1 MLRMCEPQTG
11 SQEVC
16 VPGKRFCSCFNRKQK
31 AVDSFKIKIRFD
43 QEDLKIFG
51 LEKKR
56 SRTQQDRWHNC
67 WLPPWEQLT
76 DCLRCE
82 WLQKPMDLP
91 DCLRLHVIL
100 LYGMDP
106 SYLIWM
112 KTYITVWLLS
122 PNWLIVA
129 FYLRKHRAENHHLCT
144 LHIPYMLI
152 QKCPYNI
159 TFKSLCVFRTK
170 GSMEA
175 YLGPSQK
182 CLI

>member
-144 LHIPYMLI
+144 LHIPYM
-152 QKCPYNI
+152 
-159 TFKSLCVFRTK
+159 S
-170 GSMEA
+170 
-175 YLGPSQK
+175 
-182 CLI
+182 